1 MKVTKEKKRVKI
13 RWKITTASFALRN
26 FTSSLP
32 AMTIMKENDRKND
45 MNEKRKTNDSLSFH
59 ENKQQK
65 QSFEKEES

>member
-1 MKVTKEKKRVKI
+1 MENYHSFICTEKFHFI
-13 RWKITTASFALRN
+13 
-26 FTSSLP
+26 SSCHDNY
-32 AMTIMKENDRKND
+32 EREWQRKND